1 MAAYQLRQAW
11 NLKSTLL
18 KIRRKNRREDCEIG
32 RRAGSDAN
40 FEIDLRYAFFIIMG
54 GLHFDVDEIM
64 SESDMD
70 TDWREHFTRRPFTAR
85 PSTQTIIWLAERG
98 HWIKIQKKDIDDK
111 SKADILQK
119 CLVVIQV
126 LWMVIQCVSRKTT
139 NLPLT
144 LLEVHTMVHVV
155 CAVCMYVCMYIFRP
169 GAVRPAKSPIGAQ
182 HVLS

>member
-1 MAAYQLRQAW
+1 MIT
-11 NLKSTLL
+11 K
-18 KIRRKNRREDCEIG
+18 
-32 RRAGSDAN
+32 

-54 GLHFDVDEIM
+54 GLHIDVDEIM

-98 HWIKIQKKDIDDK
+98 HWIKILKKDIDDK

-126 LWMVIQCVSRKTT
+126 LWMVIQCISRKIT

-155 CAVCMYVCMYIFRP
+155 CAVLFYVCWFK
-169 GAVRPAKSPIGAQ
+169 V
-182 HVLS
+182 